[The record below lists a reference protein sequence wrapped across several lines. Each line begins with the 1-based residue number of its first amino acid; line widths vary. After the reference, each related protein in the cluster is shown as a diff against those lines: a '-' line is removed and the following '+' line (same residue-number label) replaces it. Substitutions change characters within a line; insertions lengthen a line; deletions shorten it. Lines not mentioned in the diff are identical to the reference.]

1 MGLSSNASMNTYGNN
16 TLSSFRS
23 ALPASVVLDDSW
35 EVELSDNVH
44 PSSFNNV
51 EGKFE
56 VYWPY
61 KKMWEQGCEISTGR
75 YQTAS
80 DSVLPMEAANKQQ
93 MDSEYV
99 Q

>member
-1 MGLSSNASMNTYGNN
+1 MGLSSNVSMNSYGNN
-16 TLSSFRS
+16 KFSFLRI

-35 EVELSDNVH
+35 EKQLSDNVH

-61 KKMWEQGCEISTGR
+61 KNMWEQSCEISTGR

-80 DSVLPMEAANKQQ
+80 NSVLPMEAAIKQQ
-93 MDSEYV
+93 MDSEY
-99 Q
+99 